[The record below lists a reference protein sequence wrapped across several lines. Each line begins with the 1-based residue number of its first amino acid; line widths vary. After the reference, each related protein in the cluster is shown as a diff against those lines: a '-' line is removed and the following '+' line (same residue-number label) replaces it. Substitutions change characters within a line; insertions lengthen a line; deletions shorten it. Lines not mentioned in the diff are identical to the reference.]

1 MEALAGALLI
11 FFMRVIDMSLDTVRL
26 IMTVRG
32 RKLLAGGIGVAQAL
46 VFILAVSA
54 VLKGPLTVGNV
65 LGYSLGFGAGVM
77 LGIYF
82 EERLAI
88 GHSMFRIYS
97 PAYGHEIAEALRGG
111 RPRRHRVPRHRPRR
125 HAGRGQLRC
134 QPAKRIAGAR
144 GDRRGRCWV
153 VRDGGRSASDA
164 ARLLQALAARNGAP
178 CNQTTRAHVL
188 PLSHT
193 FILIAVRRDSFDIGR
208 THP

>member
-1 MEALAGALLI
+1 MSPLAGALLI

-65 LGYSLGFGAGVM
+65 LGYALGFGAGVM

-97 PAYGHEIAEALRGG
+97 PAYGHAIAEALRAAG
-111 RPRRHRVPRHRPRR
+111 
-125 HAGRGQLRC
+125 HAATEF
-134 QPAKRIAGAR
+134 PAIG
-144 GDRRGRCWV
+144 
-153 VRDGGRSASDA
+153 RDGTLIVVNCAVSRRNASQVRASIEGVDP
-164 ARLLQALAARNGAP
+164 GAFV
-178 CNQTTRAHVL
+178 TVDE
-188 PLSHT
+188 
-193 FILIAVRRDSFDIGR
+193 VRPMQRGYFR
-208 THP
+208 H

>member
-1 MEALAGALLI
+1 
-11 FFMRVIDMSLDTVRL
+11 MRVIDMSLDTVRL

-65 LGYSLGFGAGVM
+65 LGYALGFGAGVM
-77 LGIYF
+77 LGIFF

-97 PAYGHEIAEALRGG
+97 PAHGHEIAEALRASGHAATEFPAIG
-111 RPRRHRVPRHRPRR
+111 RDGTLTVVNCAVSRRNASAVRAAIEGVDPGAFVTADEVRPM
-125 HAGRGQLRC
+125 Q
-134 QPAKRIAGAR
+134 
-144 GDRRGRCWV
+144 RGRL
-153 VRDGGRSASDA
+153 RSGISRSQ
-164 ARLLQALAARNGAP
+164 RLLKAPAATKAPALTSHSCRYP
-178 CNQTTRAHVL
+178 C
-188 PLSHT
+188 
-193 FILIAVRRDSFDIGR
+193 ILIVMRHSSFDIGR